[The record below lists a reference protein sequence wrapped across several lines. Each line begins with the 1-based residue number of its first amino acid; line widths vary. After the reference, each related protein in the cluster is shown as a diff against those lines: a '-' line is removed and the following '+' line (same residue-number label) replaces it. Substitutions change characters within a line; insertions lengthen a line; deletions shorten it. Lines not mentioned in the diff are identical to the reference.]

1 MDRTLSTTI
10 RQKYLGEKGLVLL
23 IVTMS
28 AIIPLSTDIYLP
40 ALPGMGR
47 YFNDTTGLINYTLIA
62 FFAFFGLSTLIWGP
76 ISDKFGRKPVLQIGL
91 FTYVI
96 ASALCAFS
104 PNVYSIITFRIIQAI
119 GSGAVIAVAGAVVKD
134 SFEGR
139 RREAVMALVQS
150 MAMIAPLVA
159 PSIGAFVLTLTS
171 WKGIFGVLTF
181 FGIAAFVGVMFFEE
195 TLEEKHDGDLIS
207 SMGRLVHVLKNP
219 SFTILIFIFLLSQIA
234 NMGYVAS
241 SAYIYINGFHL
252 SEQTYSLFFGLN
264 ALFAVVGP
272 LVYIRLLKILSTKK
286 IVLLS
291 FTVMFIS
298 GVMVF
303 SLGNISPLFFA
314 MSIIPTTFFAG
325 MTRPLGAN
333 LMFNQQEGDSG
344 SASSLMNFAGTV
356 FGSLGMFLVSLNF
369 MNTIKFIGII
379 TICASSTSLILW
391 FLNLKKIRL

>member
-1 MDRTLSTTI
+1 MDRTLRTTI

-23 IVTMS
+23 VVTMS

-40 ALPGMGR
+40 ALPRMAR
-47 YFNDTTGLINYTLIA
+47 YFNDATGLINYTLIS
-62 FFAFFGLSTLIWGP
+62 FFAFFGFSTLIWGP

-91 FTYVI
+91 LTYII
-96 ASALCAFS
+96 ASVLCIFS
-104 PNVYSIITFRIIQAI
+104 PNVQAIIIFRIIQAI
-119 GSGAVIAVAGAVVKD
+119 GSGAVIAVAGAIVKD

-159 PSIGAFVLTLTS
+159 PSIGAFVLKLTS

-195 TLEEKHDGDLIS
+195 TIDEKHDGDLLS
-207 SMGRLVHVLKNP
+207 SMGRLGHVLRNP
-219 SFTILIFIFLLSQIA
+219 SFTVLMFIFLMSQIA

-241 SAYIYINGFHL
+241 SSYIYIDGFNL

-264 ALFAVVGP
+264 ALFAIIGP
-272 LVYIRLLKILSTKK
+272 LVYIRLLKILTTKK

-291 FTVMFIS
+291 FSVMFIS
-298 GVMVF
+298 GIMIF
-303 SLGNISPLFFA
+303 SFGNISPLFFA
-314 MSIIPTTFFAG
+314 MTIIPTTFFAG

-356 FGSLGMFLVSLNF
+356 FGSFGMFIVSLNL

-379 TICASSTSLILW
+379 TILASSTSLLLW
-391 FLNLKKIRL
+391 FLNLKRIRI